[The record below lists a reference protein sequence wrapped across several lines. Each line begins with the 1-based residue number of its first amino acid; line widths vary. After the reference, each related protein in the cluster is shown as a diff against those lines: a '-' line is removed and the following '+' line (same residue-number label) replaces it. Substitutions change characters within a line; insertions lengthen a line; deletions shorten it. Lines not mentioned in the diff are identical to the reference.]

1 MYSAMFKII
10 NKYKYFISM
19 GLAVVTFL
27 YLNNYDD
34 NVESFDTNLIILSFN
49 SDYSQ
54 RSKISSLLEEVSS
67 IGEIIENVYFEDA
80 IEYRREVFL
89 KTLNEYDFNLWK
101 KIYSSSS
108 FKTFIDNISHII
120 ERTYISRYDH
130 SSIKLV
136 DLQLILK
143 RLSSF
148 ITIQDKILFNDFED
162 GDLLLNSI
170 LFDDILYDFNPDI
183 NHAFIQLR
191 TPSINGIDSLVIN
204 IKSAFKRNNIKCDIY
219 RPEDFRKAINM
230 HYQSFENLNE
240 YEDFYSKLSKSS
252 KIQKIYSFLNY
263 YNANSNHDRF
273 QFINKMKAVQFQNS
287 NQKDYL
293 NSLEILEEK
302 IIELNLRFQDHS
314 KIYTLTNNLL
324 FNEGYEN
331 QPSLTELII
340 KLNDGDKNHLR
351 YNKLNDVFL
360 SSLTKLI
367 KDSKNMTQLDM
378 QTIPSYIL
386 KFYINHNHYMLR
398 YY

>member
-1 MYSAMFKII
+1 
-10 NKYKYFISM
+10 
-19 GLAVVTFL
+19 
-27 YLNNYDD
+27 
-34 NVESFDTNLIILSFN
+34 
-49 SDYSQ
+49 
-54 RSKISSLLEEVSS
+54 
-67 IGEIIENVYFEDA
+67 
-80 IEYRREVFL
+80 
-89 KTLNEYDFNLWK
+89 
-101 KIYSSSS
+101 
-108 FKTFIDNISHII
+108 
-120 ERTYISRYDH
+120 
-130 SSIKLV
+130 
-136 DLQLILK
+136 
-143 RLSSF
+143 
-148 ITIQDKILFNDFED
+148 
-162 GDLLLNSI
+162 
-170 LFDDILYDFNPDI
+170 
-183 NHAFIQLR
+183 
-191 TPSINGIDSLVIN
+191 
-204 IKSAFKRNNIKCDIY
+204 
-219 RPEDFRKAINM
+219 M